1 MAELY
6 FKVHSD
12 WEEVVKL
19 RNEIT
24 RLETQLNQ
32 FNGKAPLETL
42 DKLCNELSAA
52 KTRLTE
58 LVEAA
63 AVEGAK
69 LDGAF
74 KKSITIDVSTPMG
87 QLKAFDDELVKMSSN
102 LNAYFDTLKGKLQDF
117 VSILGDGK
125 TIADNIKV
133 NEENIAKIDELN
145 RINAELKEQIQQIQQ
160 ELDRQQAAWQQMQQA
175 VAGNKQAV
183 DSLTQSQQQQLQVSA
198 EAAAKMNAALDDEVR
213 KNDAAKKSWED
224 KKAEIESLQTELQKY
239 QAAYDRV
246 MQLKPEDGRLKRW
259 WRETQFASAANNG
272 EVDDATIQHVVGL
285 NSKIEELKQRL
296 KDAQKEEKALSDQFN
311 SSSRRVD
318 ELRESVNSTLSP
330 LRQMQQAEDAASK
343 ALRLDEA
350 RGMLRGITQE
360 MNEAIDKMRT
370 LEGDAER
377 YRDYIS
383 KLESGDTSVLNSG
396 QDAATELANA
406 RAELEK
412 CESELEKQKQD
423 YNELAKLQENYKQ
436 QIVDASGHQARMR
449 TRIMQAREELMQ
461 MIANGKAGTPEFQK
475 LAEEA
480 GAMRRQMALAN
491 ATMQYFA
498 NPTRHLAA
506 LKTGLQGVA
515 GAASLATGVMGVF
528 NTNSEKMAEIQTKI
542 QSYLGIIVGLES
554 TYATVKKTSNLMQAV
569 GEVQAWAMAKAKA
582 AEVAATEAG
591 VIATGKA
598 TVAQALFNTVAKMNP
613 YLLLATGIGAAV
625 VAIYSLVKAFGSE
638 TEAAITAEEAIKKHN
653 ESMKDSDRELTIQV
667 DNMLTSYRILQVAW
681 RNLGNDMDS
690 RNKFIENNQRAF
702 EDLGLTIKSVGDA
715 EVYLRKE
722 NENCVDAIVGKAQ
735 ELIAQNKRW
744 RDSVA
749 STASSQMVEYAKLQ
763 RKWNE
768 LGNDMKAKQKFVE
781 DNKTAFHDLG
791 FAVGSV
797 TDAENVLV
805 QNTEA
810 VVASIMARA
819 KAAAYYDRMKEMMAN
834 SIVEQEKIDAD
845 QKRRQTDANNI
856 GRRISS
862 TEAYRLMNANKL
874 SRGGY
879 DYEEGADGKKNYQA
893 RYEWGDVYPSS
904 NPNSSDFY
912 LTEEGLKKYQQIRRQ
927 EIDAH
932 AEDAKKKINDQLNEQ
947 LSYLQDGL
955 TRVAEENKKKLAE
968 IGVQEWKG
976 GNGGSGSKGKT
987 PDDIAKELM
996 LREQEAARQ
1005 RRENQMLEEQANID
1019 QMDDGIEKEIRQ
1031 LQLNHAKRMAELD
1044 NEQQELLNKKREQA
1058 SVTARGTQRT
1068 GFYSTGQYKN
1078 VQLTGDEML
1087 GVNSKRIS
1095 ENEAYAD
1102 NVVALFKKIET
1113 ASETSEERMK
1123 RLRIAYSG
1131 FIDEINSLTAKMN
1144 VPTFIPE
1151 GELKR
1156 IQEAERA
1163 YLESMGKGDIMAAL
1177 QESFGNGNV
1186 DVLARPIID
1195 AAELVKK
1202 GWEDAGE
1209 GIATVFSSQMGIM
1222 DAAGKETEIL
1232 VTPILPDGTVLSPK
1246 ELEDYV
1252 YKQLEGANDIL
1263 KADTKGIVIA
1273 VDVPVPTDD
1282 IDDVG
1287 QRLHEL
1293 HEQLFDESVT
1303 PYIQNLYAN
1312 AARESEIFKGVRST
1326 VEAQFKKTQEE
1337 IRNEELRAM
1346 REYLREYGSFE
1357 QQKLAITQDYEERI
1371 KKARTEGER
1380 LKLEKERDK
1389 ALSSLTF
1396 ENISMGID
1404 WSALLKGVG
1413 SMSQEMLK
1421 PILEQLQAYTKTDE
1435 FNDADIREREKVIE
1449 LITELRRYV
1458 GTDQS
1463 ATWQQL
1469 ATAIQKFT
1477 ESVAKYKEAE
1487 KNEKVAVQNVANART
1502 KLAKGE
1508 ITQAD
1513 FERMQREANELG
1525 QKTAEARDEMQ
1536 NLGRTLN
1543 ETSEQVKGYV
1553 SPLTTALSKMTAW
1566 SGVEGFSGLQNSV
1579 SQIDQLKGTLDSIL
1593 PSMGEGMAK
1602 TIGSGLSSVM
1612 GSGLSALGNGLTSVM
1627 SSGIGSIIGIVAQ
1640 IPKMILQIAEIIKNV
1655 VTGILDAI
1663 TTILKLEWVS
1673 DLVNSILEAVGNLI
1687 DAIFDLPENLFKMLS
1702 SIVVDGI
1709 GGLVDGVLGRVGNV
1723 LSFGLLDSKGPSS
1736 WFTNGNEEEVA
1747 ETSKALTEENERLRK
1762 SIDRLN
1768 DSMNKK
1774 SGVAAIKDYEQ
1785 LVAQQK
1791 KVNANLVAEV
1801 DNQMGYHSAHHSNNY
1816 YASDD
1821 LVRSWQSRLNALFR
1835 EHQNDYGKDSVQQA
1849 NLSEGIGAFYKMTP
1863 EQLAIVRDYASDIW
1877 QYLTEVGKYDKS
1889 EYWEAAAD
1897 AAGEVQKITHSLYE
1911 NLTQMSFDTLKDNFL
1926 SSLMDMSTDW
1936 DDTLDGMMD
1945 NFEEMFRKAAL
1956 NFALSNVN
1964 TELQRFWEDWGER
1977 MKSGVELTED
1987 DIAEYKRR
1995 YQQLVE
2001 QGLAERERIADITGY
2016 DETHAAKQEADKK
2029 GFAGMSQDLGSELNG
2044 RFTAVQ
2050 IAGENVS
2057 AQMNV
2062 AVPVLVAIGA
2072 TSARTADLVDG
2083 IGQVADDMLTNIVE
2097 CYTELNLI
2105 RINTDDMYKI
2115 MKENKGTLE
2124 KIEKNTKSL

>member
-12 WEEVVKL
+12 WQEVVRL
-19 RNEIT
+19 RNEIVH
-24 RLETQLNQ
+24 LESKLNQ
-32 FNGKAPLETL
+32 FNGKAPLDVL
-42 DKLCNELSAA
+42 DKMCDELTAA
-52 KTRLTE
+52 KARLTE
-58 LVEAA
+58 LVNAA
-63 AVEGAK
+63 AIEGAK

-87 QLKAFDDELVKMSSN
+87 QLKAFDDELQKMSSN
-102 LNAYFDTLKGKLQDF
+102 LNAYFDALKGKLQDF
-117 VSILGDGK
+117 VAVLGDGK

-145 RINAELKEQIQQIQQ
+145 RLNAELQEQIKQIQADL
-160 ELDRQQAAWQQMQQA
+160 ERQQAAWQQMQQA

-183 DSLTQSQQQQLQVSA
+183 DSLTQSQQQQAQASA
-198 EAAAKMNAALDDEVR
+198 EAAARMNAALDDEVR

-224 KKAEIESLQTELQKY
+224 KKAEIESLQAELQRY
-239 QAAYDRV
+239 QAAYDKV

-272 EVDDATIQHVVGL
+272 EVDDATISHVVGL

-296 KDAQKEEKALSDQFN
+296 KEAQKEEKTLSDQFAE
-311 SSSRRVD
+311 SSQRVD
-318 ELRESVNSTLSP
+318 SLRESVNSTLSP
-330 LRQMQQAEDAASK
+330 LQQMQQAEDAASK

-360 MNEAIDKMRT
+360 MDDAIDKMRT
-370 LEGDAER
+370 LEGDAEKW
-377 YRDYIS
+377 RDYIG
-383 KLESGDTSVLNSG
+383 KLEGGDTSVLNSG

-412 CESELEKQKQD
+412 CETELEKQKKD
-423 YNELAKLQENYKQ
+423 YNDLAQLQENYKR

-449 TRIMQAREELMQ
+449 TRIMQAREDLMK
-461 MIANGKAGTPEFQK
+461 MIADGKAGTPEFHK
-475 LAEEA
+475 LAVEA
-480 GAMRRQMALAN
+480 GSMRRQMALAN
-491 ATMQYFA
+491 ATMEYFA

-515 GAASLATGVMGVF
+515 GAASLVTGVMGVF

-582 AEVAATEAG
+582 AEVTATEAG

-598 TVAQALFNTVAKMNP
+598 TAAQALFNAVAKANP
-613 YLLLATGIGAAV
+613 YLLLATGIGLAV
-625 VAIYSLVKAFGSE
+625 TAIYMLVKAFSSE
-638 TEAAITAEEAIKKHN
+638 EEAAITAEEAIKKHN
-653 ESMKDSDRELTIQV
+653 ETMKDTDRELTVQV
-667 DNMLTSYRILQVAW
+667 ENMLNSYRILQAAW

-690 RNKFIENNQRAF
+690 KNQFIANNQHAF

-722 NENCVDAIVGKAQ
+722 NESCVDAIVGKAQ
-735 ELIAQNKRW
+735 ELIAENKRW

-749 STASSQMVEYAKLQ
+749 NTASGQMVEYAKLQ

-768 LGNDMKAKQKFVE
+768 LGDDMKAKKKFVE
-781 DNKTAFHDLG
+781 DNKTAFQNLG

-797 TDAENVLV
+797 TDAENILV

-819 KAAAYYDRMKEMMAN
+819 KAAAYYDRMKELMAKN
-834 SIVEQEKIDAD
+834 ISEQEQIDID
-845 QKRRQTDANNI
+845 TKRRQNDVQNTGI
-856 GRRISS
+856 KISS
-862 TEAYRLMNANKL
+862 EEYYRLVNANKL
-874 SRGGY
+874 SKGGY
-879 DYEEGADGKKNYQA
+879 DYERRSDGSKNYQQ
-893 RYEWGDVYPSS
+893 RYEWGDVYTSG
-904 NPNSSDFY
+904 NDFY
-912 LTEEGLKKYQQIRRQ
+912 LTQEGLKKYQQIKKQ
-927 EIDAH
+927 EIDAQ
-932 AEDAKKKINDQLNEQ
+932 AEQAKKRLNDNLNEN
-947 LSYLQDGL
+947 LSYLQEGL
-955 TRVAEENKKKLAE
+955 TTVTEENKKILANAG
-968 IGVQEWKG
+968 IQEWKG
-976 GNGGSGSKGKT
+976 GGGGTTKGKS

-1005 RRENQMLEEQANID
+1005 RQQNLLLQEQAVID
-1019 QMDDGIEKEIRQ
+1019 QMDDGAEKELAQMR
-1031 LQLNHAKRMAELD
+1031 LNHKKRMEELN
-1044 NEQQELLNKKREQA
+1044 NEQQDILNKKIETA
-1058 SVTARGTQRT
+1058 SKDSKGNVRK
-1068 GFYSTGQYKN
+1068 GFYTTGQYKN
-1078 VQLTGDEML
+1078 VQLTEDDML
-1087 GVNSKRIS
+1087 GVNSKRMS
-1095 ENEAYAD
+1095 ELIAFFDSIGGSSAYAED
-1102 NVVALFKKIET
+1102 RVKAL
-1113 ASETSEERMK
+1113 RQ
-1123 RLRIAYSG
+1123 AYSD
-1131 FIDEINSLTAKMN
+1131 F
-1144 VPTFIPE
+1144 
-1151 GELKR
+1151 
-1156 IQEAERA
+1156 
-1163 YLESMGKGDIMAAL
+1163 MAGTKDAD
-1177 QESFGNGNV
+1177 GN
-1186 DVLARPIID
+1186 P
-1195 AAELVKK
+1195 LVS
-1202 GWEDAGE
+1202 D
-1209 GIATVFSSQMGIM
+1209 
-1222 DAAGKETEIL
+1222 
-1232 VTPILPDGTVLSPK
+1232 
-1246 ELEDYV
+1246 
-1252 YKQLEGANDIL
+1252 DIL
-1263 KADTKGIVIA
+1263 NNI
-1273 VDVPVPTDD
+1273 
-1282 IDDVG
+1282 
-1287 QRLHEL
+1287 
-1293 HEQLFDESVT
+1293 
-1303 PYIQNLYAN
+1303 
-1312 AARESEIFKGVRST
+1312 
-1326 VEAQFKKTQEE
+1326 EAQFNKVQDE
-1337 IRNEELRAM
+1337 IRKEELRAM
-1346 REYLREYGSFE
+1346 RDYLREYGSFE

-1380 LKLEKERDK
+1380 MKLEKERDK
-1389 ALSSLTF
+1389 ALSSLSY

-1413 SMSQEMLK
+1413 SLSQEMLK
-1421 PILEQLQAYTKTDE
+1421 PMLEQLQAFTKKDE
-1435 FNDADIREREKVIE
+1435 FNEADIQEREKVIE
-1449 LITELRRYV
+1449 LINELRRYV
-1458 GTDQS
+1458 GTDQN

-1469 ATAIQKFT
+1469 STDIAKFS
-1477 ESVAKYKEAE
+1477 ESVAKYQEAE
-1487 KNEKVAVQNVANART
+1487 NNEKVAIQNVANART

-1553 SPLTTALSKMTAW
+1553 SPLTTALSKMTSW

-1593 PSMGEGMAK
+1593 PSMGDGMAK
-1602 TIGSGLSSVM
+1602 TIGSSLSSVM
-1612 GSGLSALGNGLTSVM
+1612 GSGLSALGNGLSSVM
-1627 SSGIGSIIGIVAQ
+1627 SSGIGGLIGIIAQ

-1702 SIVVDGI
+1702 SIVVDGV

-1723 LSFGLLDSKGPSS
+1723 LSFGLLDSAGPSS

-1785 LVAQQK
+1785 LVAQQR
-1791 KVNANLVAEV
+1791 KVNANLVAEI

-1816 YASDD
+1816 YANDD
-1821 LVRSWQSRLNALFR
+1821 VVRSWQARLNALFR
-1835 EHQNDYGKDSVQQA
+1835 EHQNDYGKNSVQQA
-1849 NLSEGIGAFYKMTP
+1849 NLSSGIGAFYQMTP
-1863 EQLAIVRDYASDIW
+1863 EQLAIVRDYAGDIW
-1877 QYLTEVGKYDKS
+1877 EYLTTVGKYDKS
-1889 EYWEAAAD
+1889 EYWENAAD

-1956 NFALSNVN
+1956 NFALSSVN
-1964 TELQRFWEDWGER
+1964 QELQEFWEDWGER
-1977 MKSGVELTED
+1977 MKAGTELTD
-1987 DIAEYKRR
+1987 GDIEEYKRR

-2001 QGLAERERIADITGY
+2001 KGLAERERIADITGY

-2029 GFAGMSQDLGSELNG
+2029 GFAGMSQDLGEEMNG

-2050 IAGENVS
+2050 IAGENIS

-2062 AVPVLVAIGA
+2062 AVPILTGIGV
-2072 TSARTADLVDG
+2072 SMSRTAEMVDG
-2083 IGQVADDMLTNIVE
+2083 IGRVADDMLTNIVE

>member
-58 LVEAA
+58 LVDAA

-87 QLKAFDDELVKMSSN
+87 QLKAFDDELQKMGSN

-117 VSILGDGK
+117 VTILGDGK

-145 RINAELKEQIQQIQQ
+145 RINAELKEQIRQIQQ
-160 ELDRQQAAWQQMQQA
+160 ELERQQTAWQQMQQA

-183 DSLTQSQQQQLQVSA
+183 DSLTQSQQQQAQASA
-198 EAAAKMNAALDDEVR
+198 DAAAKMNAALENEVQ
-213 KNDAAKKSWED
+213 KNEAAKKSWED
-224 KKAEIESLQTELQKY
+224 KKAEIESLQAELQKY

-246 MQLKPEDGRLKRW
+246 MQLKPDDGKLKRW

-272 EVDDATIQHVVGL
+272 EVDDATINHVVGL
-285 NSKIEELKQRL
+285 NSKIEELKGRL
-296 KDAQKEEKALSDQFN
+296 KEAQKEEKALSDQFN

-343 ALRLDEA
+343 ALRLDAA
-350 RGMLRGITQE
+350 RGMLQGITQE
-360 MNEAIDKMRT
+360 MDEAIEKMRT

-383 KLESGDTSVLNSG
+383 KLENGDTSVLNNG

-406 RAELEK
+406 REELEK
-412 CESELEKQKQD
+412 CEAELEKQKQD

-449 TRIMQAREELMQ
+449 TRIMQAREDLMK
-461 MIANGKAGTPEFQK
+461 MIADGKAGTPEFHK

-480 GAMRRQMALAN
+480 GDMRRQMQLAN
-491 ATMQYFA
+491 AAMEYYA

-515 GAASLATGVMGVF
+515 GAASLVTGVMGVF
-528 NTNSEKMAEIQTKI
+528 NANSEKMAAIQTKI
-542 QSYLGIIVGLES
+542 QSYLGIIVGLET

-582 AEVAATEAG
+582 AEVVATEAG
-591 VIATGKA
+591 VVATGKA

-625 VAIYSLVKAFGSE
+625 VAIYGLVKAFGSE

-667 DNMLTSYRILQVAW
+667 ENMLTSYRILQSAW

-690 RNKFIENNQRAF
+690 KNRFIENNKHAF
-702 EDLGLTIKSVGDA
+702 EDLGLSIKSVGDA
-715 EVYLRKE
+715 EYALRKE
-722 NENCVDAIVGKAQ
+722 NEFCVDSIVGKAE
-735 ELIAQNKRW
+735 ELIAENKKW

-749 STASSQMVEYAKLQ
+749 NTASSQMIEYAKLQ

-781 DNKTAFHDLG
+781 DNKTAFNNLG
-791 FAVGSV
+791 FAVCSV
-797 TDAENVLV
+797 TEAENVLV

-862 TEAYRLMNANKL
+862 SEAYRLMNANKL

-879 DYEEGADGKKNYQA
+879 DYEEGADGKKNFQA
-893 RYEWGDVYPSS
+893 RYEWGDVYPS
-904 NPNSSDFY
+904 NDPNSSDFY

-968 IGVQEWKG
+968 AGIREWKG
-976 GNGGSGSKGKT
+976 GSGGSGTKGKT

-1019 QMDDGIEKEIRQ
+1019 LMDDGIEKEIRQ
-1031 LQLNHAKRMAELD
+1031 LQLNHARRMAELD
-1044 NEQQELLNKKREQA
+1044 NEQQDLLNKKREQA
-1058 SVTARGTQRT
+1058 SLTKKGTQRT
-1068 GFYSTGQYKN
+1068 GFYTTGQYKN
-1078 VQLTGDEML
+1078 IQLTDDEML

-1095 ENEAYAD
+1095 ENSAYAD
-1102 NVVALFKKIET
+1102 NMVALFKKIET
-1113 ASETSEERMK
+1113 SSETTEERMN

-1131 FIDEINSLTAKMN
+1131 FIEEINGLTAKLN

-1151 GELKR
+1151 DELKR
-1156 IQEAERA
+1156 IQEAEKA
-1163 YLESMGKGDIMAAL
+1163 YLESVGKGDIMAAL
-1177 QESFGNGNV
+1177 KESFGNGNV

-1202 GWEDAGE
+1202 GWQDAGE
-1209 GIATVFSSQMGIM
+1209 GIATVFSSQMGIL
-1222 DAAGKETEIL
+1222 DAEGKERQIL
-1232 VTPILPDGTVLSPK
+1232 VTPILPDGTVLSPR

-1263 KADTKGIVIA
+1263 KADTNGIVIA
-1273 VDVPVPTDD
+1273 VDVPIPTDEIED
-1282 IDDVG
+1282 AG

-1293 HEQLFDESVT
+1293 HEQLFDETVT

-1312 AARESEIFKGVRST
+1312 AARESELFKNVRAT
-1326 VEAQFKKTQEE
+1326 VETQFRKTQDE
-1337 IRNEELRAM
+1337 IRKEELRAM
-1346 REYLREYGSFE
+1346 REYLRDYGSFE

-1380 LKLEKERDK
+1380 LKLQKERDRE
-1389 ALSSLTF
+1389 LSNLTF

-1404 WSALLKGVG
+1404 WSAMLNGVG
-1413 SMSQEMLK
+1413 SLSQEMLK
-1421 PILEQLQAYTKTDE
+1421 PMLEQLQAYTKTDE
-1435 FNDADIREREKVIE
+1435 FNDADVREREKVIE

-1469 ATAIQKFT
+1469 AADIKKFT
-1477 ESVAKYKEAE
+1477 EAVAKYKEAE
-1487 KNEKVAVQNVANART
+1487 QTEKNALKNVQNARQ

-1513 FERMQREANELG
+1513 FDRLEQEARELG
-1525 QKTAEARDEMQ
+1525 LKTADAKDEMQ
-1536 NLGRTLN
+1536 ALGKTLN
-1543 ETSEQVKGYV
+1543 ETSDQVKNYV
-1553 SPLTTALSKMTAW
+1553 SPLTTALNKMTGW
-1566 SGVEGFSGLQNSV
+1566 EGVEGFGGLKNSIG
-1579 SQIDQLKGTLDSIL
+1579 QFDELKGTLDSIL
-1593 PSMGEGMAK
+1593 PSMGDGMAK

-1612 GSGLSALGNGLTSVM
+1612 GSGLSALGSGLSSVM
-1627 SSGIGSIIGIVAQ
+1627 SSGLGGIIGIVAQ
-1640 IPKMILQIAEIIKNV
+1640 IPRMILQLADMIKNV

-1663 TTILKLEWVS
+1663 TTILKLEWIS
-1673 DLVNSILEAVGNLI
+1673 DLVNSILDAVGNLI
-1687 DAIFDLPENLFKMLS
+1687 DAIFDLPENLWKMLS
-1702 SIVVDGI
+1702 SIVVDGV
-1709 GGLVDGVLGRVGNV
+1709 GGLVNGVLGRVGNI
-1723 LSFGLLDSKGPSS
+1723 LSFGALSSKGPAD

-1747 ETSKALTEENERLRK
+1747 ETTKRLTEENEKLRNSIDGLRQEIKSNGGSK
-1762 SIDRLN
+1762 SI
-1768 DSMNKK
+1768 K
-1774 SGVAAIKDYEQ
+1774 SAQEALEANRQYIENQREILY
-1785 LVAQQK
+1785 AQQR
-1791 KVNANLVAEV
+1791 
-1801 DNQMGYHSAHHSNNY
+1801 YHSAHHSNDY
-1816 YASDD
+1816 YWDID
-1821 LVRSWQSRLNALFR
+1821 KNRQNQINALLKEYAQRNNKTASTVNSTWNSFSKLSPEEMDFIR
-1835 EHQNDYGKDSVQQA
+1835 KH
-1849 NLSEGIGAFYKMTP
+1849 NLELWKWL
-1863 EQLAIVRDYASDIW
+1863 EDI
-1877 QYLTEVGKYDKS
+1877 GKYDKS
-1889 EYWEAAAD
+1889 EFFEAFAD
-1897 AAGEVQKITHSLYE
+1897 LAGSEKEILDSLNE
-1911 NLTQMSFDTLKDNFL
+1911 ALTQTSFDSLKTNFINN
-1926 SSLMDMSTDW
+1926 LMDMTRSAEDFSNDFTEMMMQAILNARISDLMDAEIQDFYDKWAELSKDASGNGYDLTKTELETLQKMW
-1936 DDTLDGMMD
+1936 DDIIKHGMQIRD
-1945 NFEEMFRKAAL
+1945 EVAA
-1956 NFALSNVN
+1956 V
-1964 TELQRFWEDWGER
+1964 
-1977 MKSGVELTED
+1977 
-1987 DIAEYKRR
+1987 
-1995 YQQLVE
+1995 
-2001 QGLAERERIADITGY
+2001 TGY
-2016 DETHAAKQEADKK
+2016 DQEQNSKQEADKK
-2029 GFAGMSQDLGSELNG
+2029 GFQAMSQDTGEELNG
-2044 RFTAVQ
+2044 RFTALQ

-2057 AQMNV
+2057 AQMNL
-2062 AVPVLVAIGA
+2062 ALPILTGIGV
-2072 TSARTADLVDG
+2072 TSLKTADMVEG
-2083 IGQVADDMLTNIVE
+2083 IGRVADDMLTNIVE